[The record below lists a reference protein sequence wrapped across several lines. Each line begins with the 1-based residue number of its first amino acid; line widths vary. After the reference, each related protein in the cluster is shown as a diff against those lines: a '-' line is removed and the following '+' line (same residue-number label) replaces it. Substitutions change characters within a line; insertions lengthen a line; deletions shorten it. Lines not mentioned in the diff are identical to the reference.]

1 MSISTTTSKKKMFQ
15 GGNMWFIFA
24 ALASVTVAIISFGIM
39 QTVTATDTYYVLSKS
54 VPARTQITPDLLE
67 EKTTSAGKT
76 PPTALD
82 ISEITEDTFSLYSLQ
97 AGDILTTSNTGA
109 QLSVTEGLPKDFV
122 VASFPANPSIAAGGK
137 IKRGDYIDIM
147 VVSDGVADAG
157 DGFKASYALQR
168 VLVVDATIDLDG
180 YEGGSDEATTATEDG
195 TTTSTGSAESTDAIA
210 QRTGIPTLFSVG
222 LSQADAARLAVA
234 TQYDLFVVLSS
245 SQSANDNNVSSTP
258 GSAITDQIFTGESPN
273 AGAGTDN
280 TFGQG
285 GTPATT
291 SPSET
296 GGTTPGATPTP
307 TPSSTGGT
315 TTDEE
320 PTTTD
325 ETTTTDE

>member
-54 VPARTQITPDLLE
+54 VPARTQITEADLE
-67 EKTTSAGKT
+67 EKTTSAGQT

-82 ISEITEDTFSLYSLQ
+82 ISELTESTYSLYALK
-97 AGDILTTSNTGA
+97 AGDILTSSNTGDLLA
-109 QLSVTEGLPKDFV
+109 VTAGLPKDFV
-122 VASFPANPSIAAGGK
+122 VASFPASPSIAAGGK
-137 IKRGDYIDIM
+137 IQRGDYIDIM
-147 VVSDGVADAG
+147 VVAEGTPANPDGYTS
-157 DGFKASYALQR
+157 SYVLQR

-180 YEGGSDEATTATEDG
+180 YEGAADESTTASEDG
-195 TTTSTGSAESTDAIA
+195 TTTTGTAESADAIA
-210 QRTGIPTLFSVG
+210 QRSGIPTLFSVG
-222 LSQADAARLAVA
+222 LSQENAARLAVA
-234 TQYDLFVVLSS
+234 TKYDLFVVLSS
-245 SQSANDNNVSSTP
+245 AQSATDNNVSPTP
-258 GSAITDQIFTGESPN
+258 GNGTTDGIFSGETPN
-273 AGAGTDN
+273 AGDGTDN

-285 GTPATT
+285 GKAATSGSTGSGNTEPSATPAP
-291 SPSET
+291 SPS
-296 GGTTPGATPTP
+296 
-307 TPSSTGGT
+307 SSGGT